1 MKAKEEST
9 MLEEPAKRDIEIT
22 DKNKVVSL
30 FRFIQ
35 ELNKLKQKAVLNVK
49 DYPWFFP
56 PLLAAG

>member
-1 MKAKEEST
+1 